1 MSLYIMINIIIES
14 IEIKNNIV
22 NYKSNYLN
30 FFVEFIT
37 INNINNIYLGYE
49 GFVSLLTPFAIL
61 NNLKININNI
71 DNLFL
76 ENSNKIVDKF
86 MYFHDISFN
95 YNFIETQN
103 ISSKTQN
110 ISSKTQDISSKTQN
124 INKSIAA
131 FTLGIDSFYTLY
143 SNLNNEELDT
153 LIFIIGFDI
162 KLYNNILI
170 EKTIENI
177 KTVCN
182 IYNKKLIICK
192 TNLRDQIVKN
202 KLNKYKGFDWGKYL
216 HGVAI
221 FNIMYLLS
229 NNYNKFYLPSS
240 HIKKKYIWGSTFEID
255 NYYSSSFFEIIIDGY
270 KSRNSKI
277 EYLLRTDLKFLDYLR
292 VCWENQDNEYNCGKC
307 EKCIR
312 TLIIINKN
320 GYINL
325 AKTFNNAMHISN
337 AINLESSYE
346 KIFIDKDIKNKYS
359 INSYNENVRYSKI
372 FGNNI
377 NCSNLGF
384 IIDPKLV
391 INEIERLGYN
401 FYEKKP
407 VEGKTS
413 SELYKNTKGWTGIA
427 LINDSGLS
435 GSEGLRFAG
444 TKNNKN
450 KGAVINSVYTNE
462 MNSSVFFQNLI
473 KDIENKFNT
482 KVGLTR
488 IFKLEKGGYIYP
500 HSDGN
505 IFGKIIYR
513 CHIPIIT
520 NYPDVGMMIDNE
532 HYFLETGCLIMTD
545 TSKIHSVY
553 NNSDIDRIHIVL
565 DLLKKP
571 EITLKIKNGL
581 PCKLIPILKHIKNNN
596 NKLILSFGGFENNK
610 FYEYDYLTNNNYNV
624 IFFRDV
630 YKNWYI
636 NGIAN
641 ITYDIE
647 DTCNY
652 IKNIINN
659 YIEKQSL
666 EKQGLEKQGLE
677 LIVIGEYSG
686 SFGALLFGLLLNANK
701 IIVNKA
707 YTFIDKKTKEYYNE
721 TQWINDDFYL
731 SIEQNY
737 NYNYLNLS
745 DLNMNI
751 NCPDIYILNTN
762 NIHIENL
769 KKNKKLNKINILD
782 NYNLI
787 YNIL

>member
-1 MSLYIMINIIIES
+1 MINIIIES

-37 INNINNIYLGYE
+37 INNININNNLYLGNE

-61 NNLKININNI
+61 NNLKINNNNINNNININI
-71 DNLFL
+71 DNKFL
-76 ENSNKIVDKF
+76 ENSNKIVEQF
-86 MYFHDISFN
+86 EYFHDMSFN
-95 YNFIETQN
+95 YNFIECN
-103 ISSKTQN
+103 NDSA
-110 ISSKTQDISSKTQN
+110 
-124 INKSIAA
+124 KSLNNPPSYNRSLST
-131 FTLGIDSFYTLY
+131 FTLGVDSFYTLY
-143 SNLNNEELDT
+143 RNLNNNKMLDT
-153 LIFIIGFDI
+153 LLFIIGFDL
-162 KLYNNILI
+162 KLNNDILI
-170 EKTIENI
+170 EKTIQNI
-177 KTVCN
+177 KKVCE

-192 TNLRDQIVKN
+192 TNLREQIKIN
-202 KLNKYKGFDWGKYL
+202 KLYKYKGFDWGKYL

-221 FNIMYLLS
+221 FNIVYLLS

-240 HIKKKYIWGSTFEID
+240 HVKKKYVWGSTFEID
-255 NYYSSSFFEIIIDGY
+255 KFYSSSFLEIITDGY
-270 KSRNSKI
+270 KTRNTKI
-277 EYLLRTDLKFLDYLR
+277 EYLLRTDLRFLDYLR

-312 TLIIINKN
+312 TLIIIYKN

-325 AKTFNNAMHISN
+325 AKTFAMDTSK
-337 AINLESSYE
+337 NLLDCYE
-346 KIFIDKDIKNKYS
+346 KLFVNNENKYS
-359 INSYNENVRYSKI
+359 VNSYNENVRYNKI

-391 INEIERLGYN
+391 INEIERLGYI
-401 FYEKKP
+401 FFDKKP
-407 VEGKTS
+407 VSGKTS
-413 SELYKNTKGWTGIA
+413 TELYKNTKGWTGIA

-450 KGAVINSVYTNE
+450 NEAVINSVYTEE
-462 MNSSVFFQNLI
+462 MKSSVFFQNLI

-488 IFKLEKGGYIYP
+488 IFKLDKGGYIYP

-520 NYPDVGMMIDNE
+520 NYPDVGMVIDNE
-532 HYFLETGCLIMTD
+532 YYFLETGCLIMTD

-571 EITLKIKNGL
+571 EITNKIKNGL
-581 PCKLIPILKHIKNNN
+581 PCKLIPILKHIKNND
-596 NKLILSFGGFENNK
+596 NKLILSFSGFENNN
-610 FYEYDYLTNNNYNV
+610 FYQYDYLTKNNYNV
-624 IFFRDV
+624 IFFRDIL
-630 YKNWYI
+630 KNWYI

-641 ITYDIE
+641 ITSDVEETI
-647 DTCNY
+647 NF
-652 IKNIINN
+652 IKNIIKN
-659 YIEKQSL
+659 YITNLK
-666 EKQGLEKQGLE
+666 

-686 SFGALLFGLLLNANK
+686 GFAGLLFGLLLNADK
-701 IIVNKA
+701 IIVNNA
-707 YTFIDKKTKEYYNE
+707 YTFIDKKTKDIYNE
-721 TQWINDDFYL
+721 TKWNDDDFYL
-731 SIEQNY
+731 SIEQN
-737 NYNYLNLS
+737 NSYLNLA
-745 DLNMNI
+745 NI
-751 NCPDIYILNTN
+751 NFDIKSEIKPKIYLINTN
-762 NIHIENL
+762 NNHIKNL
-769 KKNKKLNKINILD
+769 KKNKNLDIINIS
-782 NYNLI
+782 NNTNLI
-787 YNIL
+787 DIFI